1 LRIPNNYP
9 CAEAAE
15 LKAAVSI
22 AAIIA
27 ETLALR
33 REGNLWVALCPFHGE
48 RSPSFY
54 VYPTGYHC
62 FGCGA
67 HGDVFAWLMA
77 ARGMTFPQAV
87 AYLGGQSFQPLRL
100 AHPLPAPTQAPRKS
114 NTTADTFVWCWHQG
128 INPTRTLVETY
139 LRARGGLVIPEGAP
153 IRFHPRCQRGTT
165 DLPGGPEYWPAMLAL
180 MTDPVSGEPV
190 GLHRTY
196 LQPDGSGKAPVTTRG
211 GKTLK
216 PKMILGGWGVVRLAP
231 DDQIGQAL
239 GIAEGIENALTASQ
253 AIGWGPVWAAGT
265 QNGIA
270 RFPVLPWIEALTI
283 FADADDSG
291 VGLAA
296 ARACA
301 ERWEDADRECAVC
314 VPPLGLDWNDASRRI
329 VV

>member
-1 LRIPNNYP
+1 LRNPNNYP

-67 HGDVFAWLMA
+67 HGDVFEWLMA
-77 ARGMTFPQAV
+77 GRRMTFPQAV
-87 AYLGGQSFQPLRL
+87 AYVGGQPGRL

-114 NTTADTFVWCWHQG
+114 KTTADTFMRCWSQG
-128 INPTRTLVETY
+128 INPSGSIVETY
-139 LRARGGLVIPEGAP
+139 LRSRGDLIIPECAA
-153 IRFHPRCQRGTT
+153 IRFHPRCQRGSR

-180 MTDPVSGEPV
+180 MTDPLTGEPV
-190 GLHRTY
+190 GVHCTFLR
-196 LQPDGSGKAPVTTRG
+196 PDGSGKAAETRHG
-211 GKTLK
+211 DKALK
-216 PKMILGGWGVVRLAP
+216 PKMIRGTWGVVRLVA
-231 DDQIGQAL
+231 DDQIGRAL

-314 VPPLGLDWNDASRRI
+314 VPPIGLDWNDASRRI